1 MAPPPPKGYGGLEI
15 PALHHAKQHS
25 QSEDTPPS
33 DKVRDTIRR
42 EQVLR
47 VAFRGEMEHLA
58 QEAKNDRRDAKT
70 LVGSIESK
78 LNLIL
83 YAFAG
88 VVTMA
93 IGAFVWLFS
102 LQQTA
107 DKRATETAGREARI
121 VVLEQDRH
129 FEERAEAIAKRAVQ
143 LDREERAK
151 DMLVITAKHQ

>member
-42 EQVLR
+42 EQAMR
-47 VAFRGEMEHLA
+47 IEFRSEMEHLA
-58 QEAKNDRRDAKT
+58 QAAKNDRRDAKT
-70 LVGSIESK
+70 LASSIDSK

-83 YAFAG
+83 YTFAG

-102 LQQTA
+102 LQQTT
-107 DKRATETAGREARI
+107 DKRATETASREARI
-121 VVLEQDRH
+121 VVLEQNQH
-129 FEERAEAIAKRAVQ
+129 FEERAEAIAQRAVR

-151 DMLVITAKHQ
+151 DMLVITAKHP

>member
-1 MAPPPPKGYGGLEI
+1 MSPPKVMGVEV
-15 PALHHAKQHS
+15 PSAHHAKQHS

-33 DKVRDTIRR
+33 DKVRELIRCDQEIRR
-42 EQVLR
+42 G
-47 VAFRGEMEHLA
+47 FRGEMERLA
-58 QEAKNDRRDAKT
+58 TDAKNDRREAKS
-70 LVGSIESK
+70 LVSSIEGK

-102 LQQTA
+102 LQQTS

-143 LDREERAK
+143 IDREERAK
-151 DMLVITAKHQ
+151 DMLVVTAKHP